1 MKVAN
6 LKTFSLKKEKT
17 DIENIKI
24 QTSKDAAE
32 YIRNF

>member
-17 DIENIKI
+17 DIENAINYLSEFLKMA
-24 QTSKDAAE
+24 KREA
-32 YIRNF
+32 